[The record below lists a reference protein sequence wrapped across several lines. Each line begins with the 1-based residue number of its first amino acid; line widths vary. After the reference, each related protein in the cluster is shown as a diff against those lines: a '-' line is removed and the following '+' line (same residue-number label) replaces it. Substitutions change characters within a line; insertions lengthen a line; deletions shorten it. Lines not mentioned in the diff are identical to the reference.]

1 MFGISSHAMAS
12 PGFAAEGEI
21 KTARPHRPTSGARPL
36 RTVAA
41 PSKAR
46 RTNSEFFM
54 DAILTILV
62 FLVVI
67 GGLNY
72 FEFGRLD

>member
-1 MFGISSHAMAS
+1 MAS
-12 PGFAAEGEI
+12 LGVATASWFAVEGEI
-21 KTARPHRPTSGARPL
+21 ETSAPTTRDARPL
-36 RTVAA
+36 RTIAA

-54 DAILTILV
+54 DAILTILA
-62 FLVVI
+62 FLVVF